1 MMRIKN
7 NTKVKLIA
15 LFSAIA
21 LWIYVIAIVDPED
34 TKLVEDIPVTVS
46 NLDELDERD
55 LVIYPEEA
63 LLCDINI
70 SGKLSN
76 VKNIDKDDIKV
87 YGEIDNPIEGKNEVY
102 LRANMSERVS
112 HEFNQSTIIVN
123 LEKKLTKN
131 LKVDVKISDKYKKD
145 IDSIKLNE
153 EYVDISGPRTQINKV
168 KSIIGKVDSIDV
180 DAKKEVTKKV
190 RLIPVDADGKEI
202 KGVYLESKD
211 AYVNI
216 KMLDSKK
223 VPVKVSFENE
233 ASVPYKLSEENVM
246 ITGKGDILKN
256 IQYIETETVLSDI
269 LKDKKSI
276 DVKLIIPKDVKCE
289 EENVRI
295 SIER

>member
-1 MMRIKN
+1 MRIKN

-112 HEFNQSTIIVN
+112 HEFSQSTIIVN

-153 EYVDISGPRTQINKV
+153 DYVDISGPRTQINKV
-168 KSIIGKVDSIDV
+168 KSIVGKVDSIDV
-180 DAKKEVTKKV
+180 DGKKEINKKV
-190 RLIPVDADGKEI
+190 RLIPVDADGKEV
-202 KGVYLESKD
+202 KGIYLESKD
-211 AYVNI
+211 VYVNI

-233 ASVPYKLSEENVM
+233 ISVPYKISEENVM
-246 ITGKGDILKN
+246 ITGKEDTLKN
-256 IQYIETETVLSDI
+256 IQYIETEPVLSDI

-276 DVKLIIPKDVKCE
+276 EAKLIIPKDVKCE
-289 EENVRI
+289 EEKVRI

>member
-112 HEFNQSTIIVN
+112 HEFSQSTIIVN

-153 EYVDISGPRTQINKV
+153 DYVDISGPRTQINKV
-168 KSIIGKVDSIDV
+168 KSIVGKVDSIDV
-180 DAKKEVTKKV
+180 DGKKEINKKV
-190 RLIPVDADGKEI
+190 RLIPVDADGKEV
-202 KGVYLESKD
+202 KGIYLESKD
-211 AYVNI
+211 VYVNI

-233 ASVPYKLSEENVM
+233 ISVPYKISEENVM
-246 ITGKGDILKN
+246 ITGKEDTLKN
-256 IQYIETETVLSDI
+256 IQYIETEPVLSDI

-276 DVKLIIPKDVKCE
+276 EAKLIIPKDVKCE
-289 EENVRI
+289 EEKVRI